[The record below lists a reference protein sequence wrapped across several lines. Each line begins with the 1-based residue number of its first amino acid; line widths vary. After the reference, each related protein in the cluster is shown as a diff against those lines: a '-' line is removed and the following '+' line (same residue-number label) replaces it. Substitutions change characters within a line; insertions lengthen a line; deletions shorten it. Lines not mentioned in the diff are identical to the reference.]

1 MANTLTG
8 AEAGTVPKP
17 QKPKQSWFDFG
28 HLRGDIYGGVTAG
41 IVALPLALAFGEA
54 SGAGPVAGLWG
65 AIITGFFAALFG
77 GTQTQI
83 TGPTGPMVVVFAG
96 LAAEVEA
103 QAGGAN
109 FGEVA
114 GIIFTAVMLA
124 GVFQILMGVF
134 KLGNTIRL
142 VPYPVIS
149 GFMSGIGVIIIFLQ
163 TSRLFGDEPTEPGT
177 IGALKAIPG
186 AIADPNFAALILGLL
201 TLAMVFFWPPKIG
214 KYLPGALAALIVGT
228 ILGLVFRS
236 IGWDVPIL
244 QENLPEGFGGGLAAL
259 PGFVLPEIGHTT
271 AFIVIEAAIIL
282 AILGAIDS
290 LLTSLVA
297 DNATRTRHDSDQELI
312 GQGIGNGIAGLF
324 GAIPGAGATMR
335 TMVNIKTGGTTRLSG
350 MIAGLLL
357 LSVVLVLSGLAAQ
370 IPHAV
375 LAGILVK
382 VGYDIIDV
390 AYIKR
395 SHKGPRWDLL
405 LMAVVLLVTVFV
417 DLIAAVGIGVFL
429 AALAFVKG
437 IADQQ
442 LADFGETVG
451 EPLTAEE
458 EQILKASDGRI
469 QLFAFEGPL
478 SFGAAADLSHKVR
491 DVTRDTAAMVLDF
504 ARKPRVDVSAAR
516 AIEAIVEDAKDTG
529 KAIFLCDVNETI
541 AGQLKGLGV
550 DKLLQPGWET
560 RTRLEALRLAEQ
572 AARPKS
578 DAPEGALPA

>member
-1 MANTLTG
+1 MTNTLTG
-8 AEAGTVPKP
+8 AEAGTVPA
-17 QKPKQSWFDFG
+17 KPKRSWFDFG
-28 HLRGDIYGGVTAG
+28 HIRGDVYGGVTAG

-109 FGEVA
+109 FGAVA

-163 TSRLFGDEPTEPGT
+163 TPRLFGVEPTEPGT
-177 IGALKAIPG
+177 IGAIQAIPG
-186 AIADPNFAALILGLL
+186 AITGMNPFALMLGLL
-201 TLAMVFFWPPKIG
+201 TLAIVFFWPPKIG

-228 ILGLVFRS
+228 LLGLFL
-236 IGWDVPIL
+236 DVPIL
-244 QENLPEGFGGGLAAL
+244 RQDLPADFGGGLAAL
-259 PGFVLPEIGHTT
+259 PDIVFPSISHTT

-297 DNATRTRHDSDQELI
+297 DNATRTRHDSEQELI
-312 GQGIGNGIAGLF
+312 GQGIGNGVAGLF

-335 TMVNIKTGGTTRLSG
+335 TMVNIKTGGVTRLSG
-350 MIAGLLL
+350 MIHGVLLL
-357 LSVVLVLSGLAAQ
+357 LVVLVASDLAAL

-382 VGYDIIDV
+382 VGWDIIDV
-390 AYIKR
+390 AYITR
-395 SHKGPRWDLL
+395 SHKGPRWDLV

-417 DLIAAVGIGVFL
+417 DLITAVGIGVFL
-429 AALAFVKG
+429 ASLAFVKG

-442 LADFGETVG
+442 LADFGERVAV
-451 EPLTAEE
+451 PLTEE
-458 EQILKASDGRI
+458 EDRILKKAKGRI
-469 QLFAFEGPL
+469 LLFAFDGPL
-478 SFGAAADLSHKVR
+478 SFGAAADLSHHVR
-491 DVTRDTAAMVLDF
+491 DKSRDTDAFVLDF
-504 ARKPRVDVSAAR
+504 AAKPRVDVSAAR
-516 AIEAIVEDAKDTG
+516 AIQSIVSDAEDSG
-529 KAIFLCDVNETI
+529 KTVFVCDVNEAI
-541 AGQLKGLGV
+541 ATALKGLGV
-550 DKLLQPGWET
+550 DKHLRPGWET
-560 RTRLEALRLAEQ
+560 RKRAEALRMAEQ
-572 AARPKS
+572 VIRQGGGT
-578 DAPEGALPA
+578 APDGALPA

>member
-1 MANTLTG
+1 MANAATG
-8 AEAGTVPKP
+8 AEAGTVPAKP
-17 QKPKQSWFDFG
+17 SGYFDFS
-28 HLRGDIYGGVTAG
+28 HLRGDIYGGITAG

-96 LAAEVEA
+96 LAAEVES

-114 GIIFTAVMLA
+114 GLVFTAVMLA
-124 GVFQILMGVF
+124 GIIQILMGVF

-163 TSRLFGDEPTEPGT
+163 TSRLFGDEPSEPGT

-186 AIADPNFAALILGLL
+186 AISDPNFAALALGLL

-214 KYLPGALAALIVGT
+214 KYMPGALAALIVGT
-228 ILGLVFRS
+228 ILGLFV
-236 IGWDVPIL
+236 DVPIL

-259 PGFVLPEIGHTT
+259 PGIVIPEISHNT
-271 AFIVIEAAIIL
+271 AFMIIEAAIIL

-297 DNATRTRHDSDQELI
+297 DNATRTRHKSDRELI
-312 GQGIGNGIAGLF
+312 GQGIGNSIAGVF

-335 TMVNIKTGGTTRLSG
+335 TMVNIKTGGVTRLSG

-357 LSVVLVLSGLAAQ
+357 LSIVLVASGLAAK

-382 VGYDIIDV
+382 VGWDIIDV
-390 AYIKR
+390 AYITR
-395 SHKGPRWDLL
+395 AHKGPRWDLI

-417 DLIAAVGIGVFL
+417 DLIAAVGLGVFL
-429 AALAFVKG
+429 AAMAFVKSV
-437 IADQQ
+437 ADQQ
-442 LADFGETVG
+442 LADFGESVVT
-451 EPLTAEE
+451 PLTEE
-458 EQILKASDGRI
+458 EEAILNEAKGRI
-469 QLFAFEGPL
+469 QLFEFDGPL
-478 SFGAAADLSHKVR
+478 SFGAAADLAHKVR
-491 DVTRDTAAMVLDF
+491 DRATGSGSALVLDF
-504 ARKPRVDVSAAR
+504 AKKTNVDVSAAQ
-516 AIEAIVEDAKDTG
+516 AIQVIAEDAKNSGRKLFACNVPEIVATR
-529 KAIFLCDVNETI
+529 LS
-541 AGQLKGLGV
+541 GLGA
-550 DKLLQPGWET
+550 DGDFQTGYRTAT
-560 RTRLEALRLAEQ
+560 RPDALRLA
-572 AARPKS
+572 AAAVSLAGTAPAGATRP
-578 DAPEGALPA
+578 A